1 MPQLDD
7 TPANQ
12 VTDAIAEM
20 REIAEGLDSAAPA
33 DVLARQK
40 RLTRLATFLETFT
53 KDEIPAAPSPY
64 QAMRLHMAA
73 DGRTGSRFLPTDDPV
88 AATPGPGEGQRFRL
102 CLTGRRSS
110 WRQSSNRQA

>member
-88 AATPGPGEGQRFRL
+88 AATPGPPTRPDASQDP
-102 CLTGRRSS
+102 GRNGR
-110 WRQSSNRQA
+110 

>member
-53 KDEIPAAPSPY
+53 KDEIPPSPSLY
-64 QAMRLHMAA
+64 QASVARMRLDFAA
-73 DGRTGSRFLPTDDPV
+73 DKSESSFLPAEDPI
-88 AATPGPGEGQRFRL
+88 AATPPQAIV
-102 CLTGRRSS
+102 GRDPARNG
-110 WRQSSNRQA
+110 R